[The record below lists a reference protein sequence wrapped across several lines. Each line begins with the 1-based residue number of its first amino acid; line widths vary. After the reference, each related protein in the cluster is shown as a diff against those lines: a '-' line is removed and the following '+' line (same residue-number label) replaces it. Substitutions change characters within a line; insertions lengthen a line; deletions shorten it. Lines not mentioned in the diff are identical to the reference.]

1 MQPRKGCVP
10 LGERSAQVNAP
21 CACALTKKWDGP
33 RCEDTLPLASVMVTG
48 HGIFMHAIL
57 TKSAVLCALVAGLCA
72 CAGADAT
79 YPSLAMRPF
88 ESGAVPQQPEPPLP
102 IRPATPAARLAELR
116 GDAAAAD
123 SAFAARA
130 GAAER
135 LARAASGQPVESNA
149 RAAAMVALADLDGM
163 RGKTAG
169 ALAAVDTLAADA
181 AAALS
186 PDPALTALQGE
197 ISATLARQDQTIARL
212 WGVMG
217 S

>member
-1 MQPRKGCVP
+1 MQ
-10 LGERSAQVNAP
+10 
-21 CACALTKKWDGP
+21 
-33 RCEDTLPLASVMVTG
+33 
-48 HGIFMHAIL
+48 AIL
-57 TKSAVLCALVAGLCA
+57 TKSAVLSLLAGGLCA

-88 ESGAVPQQPEPPLP
+88 ESEAVPQQPAPPLP

-116 GDAAAAD
+116 SDAAAAD

-130 GAAER
+130 GEAER

-149 RAAAMVALADLDGM
+149 RAAATVALADLDAQ

-186 PDPALTALQGE
+186 PDPALTALQSE